1 MLYFKDNID
10 GYYQFNDDADPS
22 WYAKLTPCAQQI
34 TVMPLPKLKAQLL
47 LKIDADTDAIYGAVV
62 GARMNEYNDAA
73 AQALDF
79 KKAVYIGVAGN
90 KVNSWA
96 GAKGWTA
103 TQATDDIL
111 AQAVQWRSVEDA
123 IRSNR
128 LARKEAA
135 RNATLE
141 SSLIT
146 IESDWNTFVIQIKGV
161 LGL

>member
-1 MLYFKDNID
+1 MLFFKDNKD

-22 WYAKLTPCAQQI
+22 WYVGLTTCPQQI
-34 TVMPLPKLKAQLL
+34 TIIPLPKLKVRLL
-47 LKIDADTDAIYGAVV
+47 LKIDADTDAIYGAVI
-62 GARMNEYNDAA
+62 GERANEYNDAA
-73 AQALDF
+73 AQALAF
-79 KKAVYIGVAGN
+79 KSGAYLGLAGN

-96 GAKGWTA
+96 TAKGWTA

-111 AQAVQWRSVEDA
+111 AQATQWRSIEDA

-146 IESDWNTFVIQIKGV
+146 IEGDWQTFVTYIKGV